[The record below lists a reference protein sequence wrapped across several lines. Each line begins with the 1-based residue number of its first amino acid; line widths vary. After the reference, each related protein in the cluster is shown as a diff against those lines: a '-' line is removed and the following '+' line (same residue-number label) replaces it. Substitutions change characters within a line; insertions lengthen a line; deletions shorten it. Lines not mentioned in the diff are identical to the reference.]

1 MDQLPLTDETDS
13 GHDPYQTACC
23 DNVAF
28 VMDMLEAMRFEVDL
42 VGDIDSARF
51 WEGIINVTAAFR
63 LRSPSRHRV
72 RPTAR

>member
-1 MDQLPLTDETDS
+1 MDRLLLTNDMKPER
-13 GHDPYQTACC
+13 DPYETACC

-28 VMDMLEAMRFEVDL
+28 VMDMLEAMRFEAEL
-42 VGDIDSARF
+42 VGDDNSARL
-51 WEGIINVTAAFR
+51 WEGLIKVIAAFR